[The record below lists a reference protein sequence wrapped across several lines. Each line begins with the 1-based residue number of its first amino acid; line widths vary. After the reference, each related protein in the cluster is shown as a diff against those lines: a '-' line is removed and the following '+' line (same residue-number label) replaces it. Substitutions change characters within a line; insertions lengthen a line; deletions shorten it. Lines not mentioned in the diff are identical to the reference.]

1 MAVVAPAGAPSL
13 VDAEEAA
20 AALIESGVAEVLL
33 FGSVSRGTAT
43 DDSDIDLVAI
53 FADLDYAVRDARR
66 RELESVA
73 AAAAARPVQV
83 HVTDRPEWRARIERV
98 PSSFERRIAAEVV
111 PLAAAASESAA
122 DWDKEMVLP
131 MSDPHE
137 ALAQFRTW
145 VLPALE
151 ALANDTRRSVT
162 EEDSHA
168 TPEDQETARLN
179 RLVRVCA
186 AAAMTVETSL
196 KALAVLYAEKSPTKQ
211 DLKRNGHKIRR
222 SLARLERDVPEPARS
237 AVREVFDRHGVD
249 IDVLSSWR
257 EEGTYPDDAAQ
268 VWDKADRL
276 AVAYAVM
283 APDVAAVL
291 AEHLQH
297 NIAPGDPRLAAAAA
311 SRDRLAALIAAQDVR
326 AGVPADHGLDG

>member
-13 VDAEEAA
+13 VDAEAAA
-20 AALIESGVAEVLL
+20 AALIEAGVAEVLL
-33 FGSVSRGTAT
+33 FGSVARGTAT

-53 FADLDYAVRDARR
+53 FADLDYAVRDVRR
-66 RELESVA
+66 RELEAVA
-73 AAAAARPVQV
+73 TAAVAWPVQV
-83 HVTDRPEWRARIERV
+83 HVTDRPEWRARIKRV
-98 PSSFERRIAAEVV
+98 SSSFEHRIAADTV

-131 MSDPHE
+131 MSNPQE
-137 ALAQFRTW
+137 ALGQFRTW

-151 ALANDTRRSVT
+151 GLANDTRRSIT
-162 EEDSHA
+162 EEDPDA

-222 SLARLERDVPEPARS
+222 GLARLERDVPEPARS
-237 AVREVFDRHGVD
+237 AVREVLERYGVD

-257 EEGTYPDDAAQ
+257 EEGTYPDDAPL
-268 VWDKADRL
+268 VWARADRL
-276 AVAYAVM
+276 AGSYAVM

-291 AEHLQH
+291 AEHLQR
-297 NIAPGDPRLAAAAA
+297 NIDPGDPKLAAAAA

-326 AGVPADHGLDG
+326 AGVPAVSGLDV